1 VAEVVLMVMVIMVVL
16 VLMLVV
22 VVQDNDLKVLS
33 GILKDSFMGMVL
45 TEISMSVVEEV
56 VVPVVQVLNLKLVV
70 VEVDLIHLLLEWVP
84 SGLLQE

>member
-1 VAEVVLMVMVIMVVL
+1 MVMVIMVVL